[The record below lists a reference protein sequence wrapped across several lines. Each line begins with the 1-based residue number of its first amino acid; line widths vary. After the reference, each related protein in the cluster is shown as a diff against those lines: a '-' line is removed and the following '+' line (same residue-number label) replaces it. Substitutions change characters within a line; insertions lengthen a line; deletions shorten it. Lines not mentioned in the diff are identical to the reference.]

1 MAKVLKEE
9 LFNTLPAVQVNEEE
23 ITKELLKELQEFHK
37 KIVVLDDDPT
47 GTQTVHDISV
57 YTEWTEDALTQGFDL
72 MNWTARSVRLLR

>member
-23 ITKELLKELQEFHK
+23 ITERTAEKELQEFHK

-57 YTEWTEDALTQGFDL
+57 YTEWTEDALTQGFGRKPIQDY
-72 MNWTARSVRLLR
+72 MY

>member
-57 YTEWTEDALTQGFDL
+57 YTEWTESALTREGF
-72 MNWTARSVRLLR
+72 WP